1 MNDGKLPRHLTT
13 ANIVSGIIVLF
24 YLTIVM
30 FSSLRPVGLQFDE
43 PCILDPSIQF
53 AKEGIMSFPSAG
65 PGAGHE
71 LAHFYQVPLNYWL
84 LGFWFKIFGIS
95 IAAAHAYSIFIGLL
109 ILLLVLSVYR
119 RLFGAFFAIVCSLI
133 LLAEPSFAARMII
146 VRYDGIPYLFTLSA
160 IALVLRRD
168 GFVKDWQ
175 YWLGAGCAMGIA
187 ISAHILFAIY
197 GIGLA
202 LSFVMTQRKTKAA
215 TLGKCLFALSF
226 GFLLLFS
233 PVIIY
238 IALHYEAFKEQFLYQ
253 FLQQRTRNAGFIESE
268 ILKYTHYFY
277 RRQGYLLLLATGLL
291 WCIIRSVKGN
301 SKLPLFELF
310 LLIIF
315 VGFSLTF
322 ASGGKFWHVS
332 TMAPIFALLISA
344 AITDAR
350 KVASEPNRWKH
361 SALFVIFIGIVGTSN
376 GLVLGPVRMALQ
388 SHLERSTK
396 NLEMLEEY
404 MAGFIPP
411 KSRVFG
417 AQDLILLAERR
428 NWTFVADYGNM
439 FNSDPIA
446 EMSPQFDFVVIKSAM
461 GKSPQP
467 PPVGFFKIAT
477 YSERQTITDLLR
489 NQSIWYKR
497 FFYPNGPID
506 YVIYAN
512 DNYDK

>member
-1 MNDGKLPRHLTT
+1 LKP
-13 ANIVSGIIVLF
+13 VSLD
-24 YLTIVM
+24 
-30 FSSLRPVGLQFDE
+30 FDE

-53 AKEGIMSFPSAG
+53 AKEKILSFPSAG

-71 LAHFYQVPLNYWL
+71 VAHFYQAPLNYWL

-95 IAAAHAYSIFIGLL
+95 IAAAHAYSISIGLL
-109 ILLLVLSVYR
+109 ILLLILLVYR
-119 RLFGAFFAIVCSLI
+119 RLFGAFFAIACSLL
-133 LLAEPSFAARMII
+133 LLAEPSFVVRMSI

-168 GFVKDWQ
+168 GFIKDWH
-175 YWLGAGCAMGIA
+175 YWFGAGCAMGIA

-202 LSFVMTQRKTKAA
+202 LAFVLTQRKYKVA

-226 GFLLLFS
+226 GFLLFFS

-238 IALHYEAFKEQFLYQ
+238 IALHYEAFKDQFLYQ
-253 FLQQRTRNAGFIESE
+253 LLTQRTRNTGFLESE

-277 RRQGYLLLLATGLL
+277 RRQGYALLLVTALS
-291 WCIIRSVKGN
+291 WSIIRGVKSN
-301 SKLPLFELF
+301 SRLPLFEFF
-310 LLIIF
+310 LLFFF

-322 ASGGKFWHVS
+322 ASGGKNWHVS
-332 TMAPIFALLISA
+332 TMAPIFALLTSA
-344 AITDAR
+344 TITDAR
-350 KVASEPNRWKH
+350 EVASEPNRWKN
-361 SALFVIFIGIVGTSN
+361 SALFVICIGIAGTIN

-404 MAGFIPP
+404 MARFIPP

-428 NWTFVADYGNM
+428 NWTFVADYGKM
-439 FNSDPIA
+439 FNSYPIA

-461 GKSPQP
+461 DKSPQP

-477 YSERQTITDLLR
+477 YSERQTVTDFLR

-497 FFYPNGPID
+497 FFYANRPND

-512 DNYDK
+512 DNYYK